1 MSNIINLLTSQEMI
15 VVYIVTGIAC
25 FIYFVIFM
33 IDRSYYKRKRRQNTK
48 ELNQLVED
56 INIELAKEND
66 MTNTDSLLNI
76 ENTYNEPVLEPIS
89 NNDFVYV
96 EPINRV
102 VEKKEEVKAV
112 PVVENKAINV
122 DTMIEEITATP
133 APAVMEEVIL
143 NDNKKEDLTAESLDE
158 PEIVEVI
165 EETTP
170 VEPVTI
176 EPIEVPVIETE
187 QAKVEPEEHK
197 VEPEEHKEEIEN
209 TISVEENPTVTTITA
224 EEEVLE
230 VQPEVIEPV
239 KETEELTYTS
249 IEPTKQEAQAELR
262 RLTEELEA
270 ASSSQEEKITLTSF
284 EEEQE
289 RDAIISLEEL
299 IKRSKEMYESNEI
312 SQYDD
317 ENIPISLSDLERQIQ
332 ETLQETEIL
341 DTPAEPVLIETP
353 TIEPIKEEQE
363 QLVLEDLN
371 TVEINEKPI
380 SNAYKT
386 EVFKISPVI
395 SPIYGIEKT
404 RNSNDM
410 ELENTANYEKLDAEI
425 KKTNEFLATI
435 KDLQKNLE

>member
-66 MTNTDSLLNI
+66 MTNTDTLLNI

-143 NDNKKEDLTAESLDE
+143 NDNKKEELTTESLDE

-176 EPIEVPVIETE
+176 EPIEVSVIEPE
-187 QAKVEPEEHK
+187 QAKAEPEEY
-197 VEPEEHKEEIEN
+197 KEEVIEN
-209 TISVEENPTVTTITA
+209 TISVEENPAVTTITA

-270 ASSSQEEKITLTSF
+270 ASSSQEENITLTSF

-341 DTPAEPVLIETP
+341 DTPAEPTLIETP

>member
-76 ENTYNEPVLEPIS
+76 ENTYNEPVLESIS

-122 DTMIEEITATP
+122 DTMIEEIIATP
-133 APAVMEEVIL
+133 APTVMEEVIL
-143 NDNKKEDLTAESLDE
+143 NDNKKEELTAESLDE
-158 PEIVEVI
+158 SEIVEVI

-197 VEPEEHKEEIEN
+197 EEIEN
-209 TISVEENPTVTTITA
+209 TISVEENPTVITITA

-270 ASSSQEEKITLTSF
+270 AASCQEENITLTSF

-332 ETLQETEIL
+332 ETLQGTEFL
-341 DTPAEPVLIETP
+341 DTPTEPVLIETP

-425 KKTNEFLATI
+425 KKTNEFLAMI
-435 KDLQKNLE
+435 KDLQKNLK

>member
-112 PVVENKAINV
+112 PVVENKSINV

-187 QAKVEPEEHK
+187 QAK

-371 TVEINEKPI
+371 TVEVSEKPI

>member
-76 ENTYNEPVLEPIS
+76 ENTYNEPVLESIS

-122 DTMIEEITATP
+122 DTMIEEIIATP
-133 APAVMEEVIL
+133 APTVMEEVIL

-158 PEIVEVI
+158 SEIVEVI

-197 VEPEEHKEEIEN
+197 EEIEN
-209 TISVEENPTVTTITA
+209 TISVEENPTVITITA

-270 ASSSQEEKITLTSF
+270 ASSCQEENITLTSF

-332 ETLQETEIL
+332 ETLQGTEFL
-341 DTPAEPVLIETP
+341 DTPTEPVLIETP

-425 KKTNEFLATI
+425 KKTNEFLAMI
-435 KDLQKNLE
+435 KDLQKNLK

>member
-76 ENTYNEPVLEPIS
+76 ENTYNEPVLEHIS

-122 DTMIEEITATP
+122 DTMIEEIIATP
-133 APAVMEEVIL
+133 APTVMEEVIL
-143 NDNKKEDLTAESLDE
+143 NDNKKEELTAESLDE
-158 PEIVEVI
+158 SEIVEVI

-197 VEPEEHKEEIEN
+197 EEIEN
-209 TISVEENPTVTTITA
+209 TISVEENPTVITITA

-270 ASSSQEEKITLTSF
+270 ASSCQEENITLTSF

-332 ETLQETEIL
+332 ETLQGTEFL
-341 DTPAEPVLIETP
+341 DTPTEPVLIETP

-425 KKTNEFLATI
+425 KKTNEFLAMI
-435 KDLQKNLE
+435 KDLQKNLK

>member
-143 NDNKKEDLTAESLDE
+143 NDNKKEELTAESLDE

-197 VEPEEHKEEIEN
+197 EEIEN
-209 TISVEENPTVTTITA
+209 TISVEENPAVTTITA

>member
-76 ENTYNEPVLEPIS
+76 ENTYNEPVLESIS

-133 APAVMEEVIL
+133 APTVMEEVIL

-158 PEIVEVI
+158 SEIVEVI

-197 VEPEEHKEEIEN
+197 EEIEN
-209 TISVEENPTVTTITA
+209 TISVEENPTVITITA

-270 ASSSQEEKITLTSF
+270 ASSCQEENITLTSF

-332 ETLQETEIL
+332 ETLQKTEIL

-425 KKTNEFLATI
+425 KKTNEFLAMI
-435 KDLQKNLE
+435 KDLQKNLK

>member
-112 PVVENKAINV
+112 PVVENKSINV

-197 VEPEEHKEEIEN
+197 EEIEN
-209 TISVEENPTVTTITA
+209 TISVEENPTITTITA

-371 TVEINEKPI
+371 TVEVSEKPI

>member
-112 PVVENKAINV
+112 PVVENKSINV
-122 DTMIEEITATP
+122 ETMIEEITATP

-143 NDNKKEDLTAESLDE
+143 NDNKKEELTAESLDE

-197 VEPEEHKEEIEN
+197 EEIEN
-209 TISVEENPTVTTITA
+209 TISVEENPTITTITA

-341 DTPAEPVLIETP
+341 DTPTEPVLIETP

>member
-66 MTNTDSLLNI
+66 ITNTDSLLNI
-76 ENTYNEPVLEPIS
+76 ENTYNEPVLESIS

-122 DTMIEEITATP
+122 DTMIEEIIATP
-133 APAVMEEVIL
+133 APTVMEEVIL
-143 NDNKKEDLTAESLDE
+143 NDNKKEELTAESLDE
-158 PEIVEVI
+158 SEIVEVI

-197 VEPEEHKEEIEN
+197 EEIEN
-209 TISVEENPTVTTITA
+209 TISVEENPAVITITA

-270 ASSSQEEKITLTSF
+270 ASSCQEENITLTSF

-332 ETLQETEIL
+332 ETLQGTEFL
-341 DTPAEPVLIETP
+341 DTPTEPVLIETP

-425 KKTNEFLATI
+425 KKTNEFLAMI
-435 KDLQKNLE
+435 KDLQKNLK

>member
-76 ENTYNEPVLEPIS
+76 ENTYNEPVLEHIS

-122 DTMIEEITATP
+122 DKMIEEITVTP
-133 APAVMEEVIL
+133 ASAVMEEVIL

-187 QAKVEPEEHK
+187 QAKVEA
-197 VEPEEHKEEIEN
+197 EEHKEEIEN

-270 ASSSQEEKITLTSF
+270 ASSSQEENITLTSF

-299 IKRSKEMYESNEI
+299 IKRSKEMYKSNEI

-332 ETLQETEIL
+332 ETLQGTEFL
-341 DTPAEPVLIETP
+341 DTPTEPVLIETP

-425 KKTNEFLATI
+425 KKTNEFLAMI
-435 KDLQKNLE
+435 KDLQKNLK

>member
-76 ENTYNEPVLEPIS
+76 ENTYNEPVLESIS

-122 DTMIEEITATP
+122 DTMIEEIIATP
-133 APAVMEEVIL
+133 APTVMEEVIL
-143 NDNKKEDLTAESLDE
+143 NDNKKEELTAESLDE
-158 PEIVEVI
+158 SEIVEVI

-197 VEPEEHKEEIEN
+197 EEIEN
-209 TISVEENPTVTTITA
+209 TISVEENPTVITITA

-239 KETEELTYTS
+239 KETEELTYTN

-270 ASSSQEEKITLTSF
+270 ASSSQEENITLTSF

-332 ETLQETEIL
+332 ETLQGTEFL
-341 DTPAEPVLIETP
+341 DTPTEPVLIETP

-425 KKTNEFLATI
+425 KKTNEFLAMI
-435 KDLQKNLE
+435 KDLQKNLK

>member
-76 ENTYNEPVLEPIS
+76 ENTYNEPVLEHIS

-122 DTMIEEITATP
+122 DKMIEEITVTP
-133 APAVMEEVIL
+133 ASAVMEEVIL

-158 PEIVEVI
+158 SEIVEVI

-187 QAKVEPEEHK
+187 QAKVEA
-197 VEPEEHKEEIEN
+197 EEHKEEIEN

-270 ASSSQEEKITLTSF
+270 ASSSQEENITLTSF

-332 ETLQETEIL
+332 ETLQGTEFL
-341 DTPAEPVLIETP
+341 DTPTEPVLIETP

-425 KKTNEFLATI
+425 KKTNEFLAMI
-435 KDLQKNLE
+435 KDLQKNLK

>member
-76 ENTYNEPVLEPIS
+76 ENTYNEPVLEPTS

-176 EPIEVPVIETE
+176 DPIEVPAIETE
-187 QAKVEPEEHK
+187 QVK

-209 TISVEENPTVTTITA
+209 TISVEENPTITTITA

-341 DTPAEPVLIETP
+341 DTPTEPVLIETP

-363 QLVLEDLN
+363 QLVLEDFN
-371 TVEINEKPI
+371 TVEVSEKPI

>member
-76 ENTYNEPVLEPIS
+76 ENTYNEPVLEHIS

-133 APAVMEEVIL
+133 APTVMEEVIL
-143 NDNKKEDLTAESLDE
+143 NDNKKEELTAESLDE
-158 PEIVEVI
+158 SEIVEVI

-197 VEPEEHKEEIEN
+197 EEIEN
-209 TISVEENPTVTTITA
+209 TISVEENPTVITITA

-270 ASSSQEEKITLTSF
+270 ASSSQEENITLTSF

-332 ETLQETEIL
+332 ETLQGTEFL
-341 DTPAEPVLIETP
+341 DTPTEPVLIETP

-425 KKTNEFLATI
+425 KKTNEFLAMI
-435 KDLQKNLE
+435 KDLQKNLK

>member
-76 ENTYNEPVLEPIS
+76 ENTYNEPVLEHIS

-122 DTMIEEITATP
+122 DKMIEEITVTP
-133 APAVMEEVIL
+133 ASAVMEEVIL

-187 QAKVEPEEHK
+187 QAKVEA
-197 VEPEEHKEEIEN
+197 EEHKEEIEN

-270 ASSSQEEKITLTSF
+270 ASSCQEENITLTSF

-332 ETLQETEIL
+332 ETLQGTEFL
-341 DTPAEPVLIETP
+341 DTPTEPVLIETP

-425 KKTNEFLATI
+425 KKTNEFLAMI
-435 KDLQKNLE
+435 KDLQKNLK

>member
-76 ENTYNEPVLEPIS
+76 ENTYNEPVLEHIS

-122 DTMIEEITATP
+122 DKMIEEITVTP
-133 APAVMEEVIL
+133 ASAVMEEVIL

-187 QAKVEPEEHK
+187 QAKVEA
-197 VEPEEHKEEIEN
+197 EEHKEEIEN
-209 TISVEENPTVTTITA
+209 TISVEENPTVITITA

-270 ASSSQEEKITLTSF
+270 ASSSQEENITLTSF

-332 ETLQETEIL
+332 ETLQGTEFL
-341 DTPAEPVLIETP
+341 DTPTEPVLIETP

-425 KKTNEFLATI
+425 KKTNEFLAMI
-435 KDLQKNLE
+435 KDLQKNLK

>member
-133 APAVMEEVIL
+133 APTVMEEVIL
-143 NDNKKEDLTAESLDE
+143 NDNKKEELAAESLDE

-170 VEPVTI
+170 VESVTI

-187 QAKVEPEEHK
+187 QAK

-341 DTPAEPVLIETP
+341 DTPTEPVLIETP

>member
-122 DTMIEEITATP
+122 DTMIEEITITP

-176 EPIEVPVIETE
+176 EPIEVPVIETK
-187 QAKVEPEEHK
+187 QVKVEPEEC
-197 VEPEEHKEEIEN
+197 KEEMIEN

-341 DTPAEPVLIETP
+341 DTPTEPVLIETP

>member
-122 DTMIEEITATP
+122 DTMIEEITITP

-143 NDNKKEDLTAESLDE
+143 SDNKKEDLTAESLDE

-187 QAKVEPEEHK
+187 QAKVEL
-197 VEPEEHKEEIEN
+197 EEHKEEIEN
-209 TISVEENPTVTTITA
+209 TISVEENPTVTTVTA

-239 KETEELTYTS
+239 KETEELTYTN

-341 DTPAEPVLIETP
+341 DTPTEPVLIETP

-371 TVEINEKPI
+371 TVEVSEKPI

>member
-76 ENTYNEPVLEPIS
+76 ENTYNEPVLEHIS

-122 DTMIEEITATP
+122 DTMIEEIIATP
-133 APAVMEEVIL
+133 APTVMEEVIL

-158 PEIVEVI
+158 SEIVEVI

-187 QAKVEPEEHK
+187 QAKVEA
-197 VEPEEHKEEIEN
+197 EEHKEEIEN

-270 ASSSQEEKITLTSF
+270 ASSSQEENITLTSF

-332 ETLQETEIL
+332 ETLQKTEIL

-425 KKTNEFLATI
+425 KKTNEFLAMI
-435 KDLQKNLE
+435 KDLQKNLK

>member
-112 PVVENKAINV
+112 PVVENKSINV

-197 VEPEEHKEEIEN
+197 EEIEN

-239 KETEELTYTS
+239 KETEKLTYTS

-371 TVEINEKPI
+371 TVEVSEKPI

>member
-143 NDNKKEDLTAESLDE
+143 NDNKKEELTTESLDE

-187 QAKVEPEEHK
+187 QAK

-239 KETEELTYTS
+239 KETEELTYTN

-363 QLVLEDLN
+363 QLVLEDFN
-371 TVEINEKPI
+371 TVEVSEKPI

>member
-76 ENTYNEPVLEPIS
+76 ENTYNEPVLEHIS

-122 DTMIEEITATP
+122 DKMIEEITVTP
-133 APAVMEEVIL
+133 ASAVMEEVIL

-187 QAKVEPEEHK
+187 QAKVEA
-197 VEPEEHKEEIEN
+197 EEHKEEIEN
-209 TISVEENPTVTTITA
+209 TISVEENPTVITITA

-239 KETEELTYTS
+239 KETEELTYTN

-270 ASSSQEEKITLTSF
+270 ASSSQEENIALTSF

-332 ETLQETEIL
+332 ETLQGTEFL
-341 DTPAEPVLIETP
+341 DTPTEPVLIETP

-425 KKTNEFLATI
+425 KKTNEFLAMI
-435 KDLQKNLE
+435 KDLQKNLK

>member
-76 ENTYNEPVLEPIS
+76 ENTYNEPVLEHIS

-122 DTMIEEITATP
+122 DTMIEEITTTP

-158 PEIVEVI
+158 SEIVEVI

-197 VEPEEHKEEIEN
+197 EEIEN
-209 TISVEENPTVTTITA
+209 TISVEENPTVITITA

-270 ASSSQEEKITLTSF
+270 ASSSQEENITLTSF

-332 ETLQETEIL
+332 ETLQGTEFL
-341 DTPAEPVLIETP
+341 DTPTEPVLIETP

-425 KKTNEFLATI
+425 KKTNEFLAMI
-435 KDLQKNLE
+435 KDLQKNLK

>member
-165 EETTP
+165 EETPP

>member
-76 ENTYNEPVLEPIS
+76 ENTYNEPVLESIS

-122 DTMIEEITATP
+122 DKMIEEITVTP
-133 APAVMEEVIL
+133 ASAVMEEVIL

-187 QAKVEPEEHK
+187 QAKVEA
-197 VEPEEHKEEIEN
+197 EEHKEEIEN

-270 ASSSQEEKITLTSF
+270 ASSSQEENITLTSF

-332 ETLQETEIL
+332 ETLQGTEFL
-341 DTPAEPVLIETP
+341 DTPTEPVLIETP

-425 KKTNEFLATI
+425 KKTNEFLAMI
-435 KDLQKNLE
+435 KDLQKNLK

>member
-76 ENTYNEPVLEPIS
+76 ENTYNEPVLEHIS

-112 PVVENKAINV
+112 SVVENKAINV
-122 DTMIEEITATP
+122 DKMIEEITVTP
-133 APAVMEEVIL
+133 ASAVMEEVIL

-187 QAKVEPEEHK
+187 QAKVEA
-197 VEPEEHKEEIEN
+197 EEHKEEIEN

-270 ASSSQEEKITLTSF
+270 ASSSQEENITLTSF

-332 ETLQETEIL
+332 ETLQGTEFL
-341 DTPAEPVLIETP
+341 DTPTEPVLIETP

-425 KKTNEFLATI
+425 KKTNEFLAMI
-435 KDLQKNLE
+435 KDLQKNLK

>member
-76 ENTYNEPVLEPIS
+76 ENTYNEPVLEHIS

-122 DTMIEEITATP
+122 DKMIEEITVTP
-133 APAVMEEVIL
+133 ASAVMEEVIL

-187 QAKVEPEEHK
+187 QAKVEA
-197 VEPEEHKEEIEN
+197 EEHKEEIEN
-209 TISVEENPTVTTITA
+209 AISVEENPTVTTITA

-270 ASSSQEEKITLTSF
+270 ASSSQEENITLTSF

-332 ETLQETEIL
+332 ETLQGTEFL
-341 DTPAEPVLIETP
+341 DTPTEPVLIETP

-425 KKTNEFLATI
+425 KKTNEFLAMI
-435 KDLQKNLE
+435 KDLQKNLK

>member
-76 ENTYNEPVLEPIS
+76 ENTYNEPVLESIS

-158 PEIVEVI
+158 SEIVEVI

-197 VEPEEHKEEIEN
+197 EEIEN
-209 TISVEENPTVTTITA
+209 TISVEENPTVITITA

-270 ASSSQEEKITLTSF
+270 ASSSQEENITLTSF

-332 ETLQETEIL
+332 ETLQGTEFL
-341 DTPAEPVLIETP
+341 DTPTEPVLIETP

-425 KKTNEFLATI
+425 KKTNEFLAMI
-435 KDLQKNLE
+435 KDLQKNLK

>member
-122 DTMIEEITATP
+122 DKMIEEITTTP

-187 QAKVEPEEHK
+187 QAKVEL
-197 VEPEEHKEEIEN
+197 EEHKEEIEN

>member
-76 ENTYNEPVLEPIS
+76 ENTYNEPVLEHIS

-122 DTMIEEITATP
+122 DKMIEEITVTP
-133 APAVMEEVIL
+133 ASAVMEEVIL

-187 QAKVEPEEHK
+187 QAKVEA
-197 VEPEEHKEEIEN
+197 EEHKEEIEN

-270 ASSSQEEKITLTSF
+270 ASSSQEENITLTSF

-332 ETLQETEIL
+332 ETLQGTEFL
-341 DTPAEPVLIETP
+341 DTPTEPVLIETP

-425 KKTNEFLATI
+425 KKTNEFLAMI
-435 KDLQKNLE
+435 KDLQKNLK

>member
-187 QAKVEPEEHK
+187 QAKVEL
-197 VEPEEHKEEIEN
+197 EEHKEEIEN

-341 DTPAEPVLIETP
+341 DTPTEPVLIETP

-371 TVEINEKPI
+371 TVEVSEKPI

>member
-112 PVVENKAINV
+112 PVVENKSINV

-197 VEPEEHKEEIEN
+197 EEIEN
-209 TISVEENPTVTTITA
+209 TISVEENPTITTITA

-341 DTPAEPVLIETP
+341 DTPTEPVLIETP

-371 TVEINEKPI
+371 TVEVSEKPI

>member
-143 NDNKKEDLTAESLDE
+143 NDNKKEELTAESLDE

-197 VEPEEHKEEIEN
+197 EEIEN
-209 TISVEENPTVTTITA
+209 TISVEENPAVTTITA

-341 DTPAEPVLIETP
+341 DTPTEPVLIETP